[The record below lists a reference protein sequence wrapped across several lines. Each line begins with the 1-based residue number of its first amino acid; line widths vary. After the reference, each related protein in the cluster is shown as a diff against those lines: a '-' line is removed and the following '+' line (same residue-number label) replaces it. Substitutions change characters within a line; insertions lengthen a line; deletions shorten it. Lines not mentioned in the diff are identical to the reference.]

1 MHDER
6 SEAVSA
12 PKRRGRRA
20 AVAIGVVAAV
30 LIAAGAGFAVWHEQ
44 PGFCGAI
51 CHTPM
56 DGYLATYEADPSG
69 AAADKWGNEVA
80 DASSM
85 LASTH
90 AGFGKTCLD
99 CHEPTLAQQMGEG
112 ASWVTGGYEFPL
124 AERTLGQLTA
134 EVGKS
139 ADEFCL
145 NESCH
150 NLTRE
155 DLVERTADMGVYN
168 PHLSHH
174 EELECGTCHKAHRA
188 SVMYCSQCHASA
200 VVPEGWLSA
209 DEANQLTD
217 VA

>member
-69 AAADKWGNEVA
+69 AAAGV
-80 DASSM
+80 DARG
-85 LASTH
+85 LRQ
-90 AGFGKTCLD
+90 D
-99 CHEPTLAQQMGEG
+99 
-112 ASWVTGGYEFPL
+112 
-124 AERTLGQLTA
+124 
-134 EVGKS
+134 
-139 ADEFCL
+139 
-145 NESCH
+145 
-150 NLTRE
+150 
-155 DLVERTADMGVYN
+155 
-168 PHLSHH
+168 
-174 EELECGTCHKAHRA
+174 
-188 SVMYCSQCHASA
+188 
-200 VVPEGWLSA
+200 VPRLP
-209 DEANQLTD
+209 
-217 VA
+217 